1 MNKVEPIRSIKKIKA
16 MFHYLKGSDKTGRN
30 ALLFRLGIN
39 SALRISDLLELRYN
53 DIFHGNYRFKE
64 YIRIREFKTNK
75 WKQFKPPEK
84 VRPMLKSYAK
94 KHKLKKEDYIFF
106 SFRSGKSVSIDR
118 TNTWRIISSAA
129 KIVGIQN
136 FGTHSL
142 RKTFGYH
149 YYKNTKDIATLMKV
163 FNHGSQNITLRYIGI
178 EQENLDKVYID
189 VEEYYNL

>member
-1 MNKVEPIRSIKKIKA
+1 MNKVEPIRSIKKIKV
-16 MFHYLKGSDKTGRN
+16 MFHYLNGSDKTGRN

-39 SALRISDLLELRYN
+39 SALRVSDLLELRYN
-53 DIFHGNYRFKE
+53 DIFHDDYRFKE
-64 YIRIREFKTNK
+64 YIRTRESKTNK
-75 WKQFKPPEK
+75 WKQFKPSEK
-84 VRPMLKSYAK
+84 VRAMLKSYAK
-94 KHKLKKEDYIFF
+94 KHKLQKDDYLFF

-118 TNTWRIISSAA
+118 TNTWRILASDA

-178 EQENLDKVYID
+178 EQEDLDKVYIE
-189 VEEYYNL
+189 VEKFYNL